1 MRDYLETVTRRVVVY
16 DGGMGATLEQFDL
29 TQEDYGGLQ
38 GKCHEA
44 LVLNRPDVIE
54 GVHAS
59 MLDAGAEVVETDTF
73 QGSRLK
79 LEEWGLADYTVEVN
93 TKAAEIARRA
103 AGEHRFVAGS
113 IGPTGYLP
121 ASDDSTLGQIR
132 FGELVEVFAE
142 QAAGLVDG
150 GADLIIIETAQDI
163 LEVKAAVFGAR
174 EAFKSTGRT
183 LPIHTSVSLLPN
195 GGKMLLGTDISA
207 VLCTLEALRV
217 DVIGLNCSTGPED
230 MRDAIRFL
238 GEFCSVPVA
247 CIPNAGLPLQGPDG
261 ETIFPEQPGPLADA
275 LAEFVERYGVGVVGG
290 CCGTT
295 PEHIR
300 AIVERVRPAGGDT
313 ARGANGDTA
322 PRTTAAGAALP
333 TRAAPPSAGGGAKGS
348 TTLPTRAVA
357 PRPAPRPPH
366 LSSMIAATPLV
377 QEPHPTMVGERVNSQ
392 GSRKAKQLLLA
403 DDYDGLVQIAEDQV
417 TGGAHV
423 LDTCVALTERS
434 DEDEQMRQVVKRIS
448 LTQPAPI
455 QVDSTEPEVIETALE
470 QIPGRAIV
478 NSVNLEAGRDKL
490 DRVVPLAL
498 AHGAA
503 LIALTIDEVGM
514 AKTAQRKVEIAERI
528 RDLCCE
534 EHGLDPELLI
544 FDCLTFTLTTGD
556 EEWRPS
562 AVETIEGIRRIKAEI
577 PHVKTSLGVSNVSF
591 GVSPGARAV
600 LNSVFLH
607 HCVQAGLDLA
617 MVNPNHITPYS
628 EISHEERKLADDLV
642 FNRSEDALQHFI
654 EHFESKG
661 ETEAQTTANPTEGM
675 EPEEALHFHIL
686 RRRKEGVED
695 WIDLSVEK
703 IGAVPT
709 LNEVLLPAMKEVGD
723 KFGAGEL
730 ILPFVLQSAEVMK
743 RAVAQLEKY
752 LDKIEGYTKGTVVLA
767 TVFGDVHDIGKSLV
781 NTILTNNGYTVID
794 LGKQVPIQTIL
805 DAAQEHEATAIGLS
819 ALLVSTSKQMPACIQ
834 ELHAKGLQYPVLI
847 GGAAINRAFSFRALY
862 PGGKDS
868 TEPYAPGV
876 FYCKDAFEGL
886 SVMDQL
892 IDEQAHTALLEKLRA
907 GATAF
912 REKGEEP
919 VEQGDLTD
927 SSVRSPAR
935 TDAPVP
941 TPPYWGVREI
951 PVDLNAVYSHLDTH
965 VLFKLHWGGKG
976 VKGEAWRELVE
987 ENFRPR
993 LERMWAEANGRL
1005 AGERP
1010 EEHANGRTGASSKD
1024 AEETQAHAPYLHPRA
1039 LLGFFPCYAAGNDI
1053 VVLDPEDRATELT
1066 RFVCPRQPKGDRICL
1081 ADFFRSGVKVE
1092 GEGAKAGAAG
1102 AAAAAGSSSYLPPA
1116 ELDVIA
1122 VQAVTVGSEVT
1133 ELMAKLEAE
1142 GEFAEQLF
1150 VHGLGV
1156 QTAEGLAE
1164 WLHHEARA
1172 MLSIPATQGRRYSW
1186 GYPAVPEQS
1195 EHLKVEKLLDLG
1207 QIGMKITDGYA
1218 PEPEQSTLALVAH
1231 HPQAIY
1237 FGTRQGRLLPDG
1249 SPDDLIKGSYRD
1261 PSLAGF
1267 DGVRELADEDPPDGV
1282 VEGEDEP
1289 ALAG

>member
-1 MRDYLETVTRRVVVY
+1 
-16 DGGMGATLEQFDL
+16 F
-29 TQEDYGGLQ
+29 
-38 GKCHEA
+38 K
-44 LVLNRPDVIE
+44 
-54 GVHAS
+54 HA
-59 MLDAGAEVVETDTF
+59 
-73 QGSRLK
+73 
-79 LEEWGLADYTVEVN
+79 
-93 TKAAEIARRA
+93 
-103 AGEHRFVAGS
+103 
-113 IGPTGYLP
+113 
-121 ASDDSTLGQIR
+121 
-132 FGELVEVFAE
+132 
-142 QAAGLVDG
+142 
-150 GADLIIIETAQDI
+150 
-163 LEVKAAVFGAR
+163 
-174 EAFKSTGRT
+174 GRSV
-183 LPIHTSVSLLPN
+183 PIQCSVSLLPQ

-207 VLCTLEALRV
+207 VLTTLEALEV

-238 GEFCSVPVA
+238 GEFCPVPVA

-261 ETIFPEQPGPLADA
+261 ETIFPEKPEPLAEA
-275 LAEFVERYGVGVVGG
+275 LKEFVERYGVGIVGG

-295 PEHIR
+295 PEHIA
-300 AIVERVRPAGGDT
+300 AIVERVGGHSV
-313 ARGANGDTA
+313 G
-322 PRTTAAGAALP
+322 
-333 TRAAPPSAGGGAKGS
+333 
-348 TTLPTRAVA
+348 

-377 QEPHPTMVGERVNSQ
+377 QEPAPTMVGERVNSQ
-392 GSRKAKQLLLA
+392 GSRKAKELLLA
-403 DDYDGLVQIAEDQV
+403 GDYDGLVQIAEDQV

-423 LDTCVALTERS
+423 LDLCVALTERQ
-434 DEDEQMRQVVKRIS
+434 DEDEQMRLVAKKVS
-448 LTQPAPI
+448 LTQPAPVQI
-455 QVDSTEPEVIETALE
+455 DSTEPEVIATALD

-503 LIALTIDEVGM
+503 LIALTIDEAGM
-514 AKTAQRKVEIAERI
+514 AKTAGRKVEIAKRI

-562 AVETIEGIRRIKAEI
+562 AVETIAGIKAIKEQI

-628 EISHEERKLADDLV
+628 EITENERELADDLV
-642 FNRSEDALQHFI
+642 YNRREDALERFI
-654 EHFESKG
+654 AHFESKG
-661 ETEAQTTANPTEGM
+661 EEETQSAADPTEGM

-686 RRRKEGVED
+686 RRRRDGVEAQ
-695 WIDLSVEK
+695 IDKSVET

-709 LNEVLLPAMKEVGD
+709 LNDVLLPAMKEVGD

-781 NTILTNNGYTVID
+781 NTILTNNGYTVVD

-805 DAAQEHEATAIGLS
+805 DAAQEHDATAIGLS

-834 ELHAKGLQYPVLI
+834 ELHAKGLSFPVLI
-847 GGAAINRAFSFRALY
+847 GGAAINRAFSYRTLY

-868 TEPYAPGV
+868 EEVYEPGV

-892 IDEQAHTALLEKLRA
+892 VDDEARGALVEKLLA
-907 GATAF
+907 GATEF
-912 REKGEEP
+912 RAKGDAPEE
-919 VEQGDLTD
+919 ELNFADD
-927 SSVRSPAR
+927 SVRSPAR
-935 TDAPVP
+935 TDAPIP
-941 TPPYWGVREI
+941 SPPFWGVQEI
-951 PVDLNAVYSHLDTH
+951 GVERDEVYRHLDTH
-965 VLFKLHWGGKG
+965 VLFKLHWGGRG
-976 VKGEAWRELVE
+976 VKGEAWQTLLRED
-987 ENFRPR
+987 FRPR
-993 LERMWAEANGRL
+993 LERMWKQQ
-1005 AGERP
+1005 
-1010 EEHANGRTGASSKD
+1010 T
-1024 AEETQAHAPYLHPRA
+1024 YLLPRA
-1039 LLGFFPCYAAGNDI
+1039 LLGFFPCYSSGNDI
-1053 VVLDPEDRATELT
+1053 VVLDPEDRKTELT

-1081 ADFFRSGVKVE
+1081 ADFYRPAVD
-1092 GEGAKAGAAG
+1092 AAG
-1102 AAAAAGSSSYLPPA
+1102 EPSAKGSAPA

-1164 WLHHEARA
+1164 WLHWRARVMLGIGEA
-1172 MLSIPATQGRRYSW
+1172 QGRRYSW

-1195 EHLKVEKLLDLG
+1195 EHLKVQKLLDLQ
-1207 QIGMKITDGYA
+1207 QIGMTISDGYA
-1218 PEPEQSTLALVAH
+1218 PVPEQSTLALIAH

-1249 SPDDLIKGSYRD
+1249 SPDDLIRGSARD
-1261 PSLAGF
+1261 PSLFG
-1267 DGVRELADEDPPDGV
+1267 ELDDADPPEGA
-1282 VEGEDEP
+1282 VESEDEP
-1289 ALAG
+1289 ALA